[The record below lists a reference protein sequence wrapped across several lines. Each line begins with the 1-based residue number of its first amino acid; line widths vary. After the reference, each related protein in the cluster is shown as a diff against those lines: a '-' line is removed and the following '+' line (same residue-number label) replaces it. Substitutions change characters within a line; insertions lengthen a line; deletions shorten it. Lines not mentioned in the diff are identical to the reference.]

1 MVRKA
6 LSQRV
11 VNDVQARKDRS
22 EEIDNQKE
30 LQEKTRG
37 WPKPLYMQS
46 DVKYK
51 ATVLHTLD
59 QALDLLIHVVKR
71 VDSQGRVRYVKR
83 VCNKQYVNIN
93 PDFDYCEDCE
103 RKEEGR
109 KNTAYP
115 AKVLVCYI
123 HDFETKTWDPGDGT
137 GPKPYNPLKLVEV
150 RYGKGGTNVDVL
162 IDKAASGLFN
172 KDSKLWI
179 FKKTGKGKDTVYLP
193 PELSSKDDYPDEG
206 PFNLPEDVAS
216 SYLNKSDDFYAQRV
230 GCGYE
235 NFRFDLW
242 EVPDP
247 RQSAVSFN
255 SSDSPSGDD
264 KSSKAKSKAK
274 GALS

>member
-11 VNDVQARKDRS
+11 VSDVQAKKDRS
-22 EEIDNQKE
+22 EQIEDRKE

-37 WPKPLYMQS
+37 WPKPLFMQS

-51 ATVLHTLD
+51 STVLHTLD

-71 VDSQGRVRYVKR
+71 VDAQGNVRWVKR

-93 PDFDYCEDCE
+93 PDFAHCEDCE
-103 RKEEGR
+103 TKIEGR
-109 KNTAYP
+109 NNNPYP
-115 AKVLVCYI
+115 AKVLVAYV
-123 HDFETKTWDPGDGT
+123 HSLENKTWDPPGGD
-137 GPKPYNPLKLVEV
+137 GPKPLNPIKLIEV

-162 IDKAASGLFN
+162 IDKASNGLFN
-172 KDSKLWI
+172 KDTKLWI
-179 FKKTGKGKDTVYLP
+179 FSKTGQKKDTVYLP
-193 PELSSKDDYPDEG
+193 PELASKDDYPDEG
-206 PFNLPEDVAS
+206 PFDLPADVAA
-216 SYLNKSDDFYAQRV
+216 SYLNQSDDFYAQRI

-247 RQSAVSFN
+247 RQTVSAG
-255 SSDSPSGDD
+255 SSPQKAVEAAEP
-264 KSSKAKSKAK
+264 KSKPKAK